1 MKRVK
6 FLSFFGVFVVSFCCY
21 ADVQSEIE
29 SGWQKMYEGDFAQA
43 RSHYSS
49 IISSEASSADK
60 SSASLCL
67 AWVGV
72 FEAIDSGQYGQAKTA
87 VDVLKSQHSK
97 NWALGIYVF
106 RTAEKMEW
114 SNQLDIAKK
123 LYADAILLDDA
134 YSAKATWR
142 EAWITIFQQIEAGNI
157 EALNAVVD
165 HMQTQFPNNPE
176 LSEMLFRV
184 GERLRWKGKYDK
196 AKEFY
201 AKSIEVSSEGRFAQQ
216 SQFENLWVD
225 TLTKIDHHDYES
237 ADTNINN
244 MLADFS
250 GNSKM
255 ADALYSFAE
264 RYRWMGY
271 YSKVE
276 DIYKKIIQQYSSSEA
291 AGKVNL
297 DAAVV
302 NILAMIEPGNEKQVD
317 TALAGLESSLH
328 DASQLND
335 AILLAGEQYYL
346 KGCDLSVQGQYAS
359 AESYFQKSINLWIKV
374 KSRVADNAI
383 KPGFWDWAGY
393 CYKNTGQ
400 FDKSLECFKKKYE
413 LYPDNSPSQTLLL
426 IGQNYE
432 SLSASGSMPK
442 AEFSTN
448 IKAVYGDI
456 VKLYPDTAAAKYA
469 RKWLSG
475 QIN

>member
-1 MKRVK
+1 HEM
-6 FLSFFGVFVVSFCCY
+6 
-21 ADVQSEIE
+21 
-29 SGWQKMYEGDFAQA
+29 
-43 RSHYSS
+43 
-49 IISSEASSADK
+49 
-60 SSASLCL
+60 
-67 AWVGV
+67 
-72 FEAIDSGQYGQAKTA
+72 
-87 VDVLKSQHSK
+87 
-97 NWALGIYVF
+97 
-106 RTAEKMEW
+106 
-114 SNQLDIAKK
+114 
-123 LYADAILLDDA
+123 
-134 YSAKATWR
+134 
-142 EAWITIFQQIEAGNI
+142 WITIFQQIEAGNVDG
-157 EALNAVVD
+157 ALSAANQAK
-165 HMQTQFPNNPE
+165 TQFSSNSE
-176 LSEMLFRV
+176 LPEMLFRV

-201 AKSIEVSSEGRFAQQ
+201 SKSLELSLEGKFAVQ
-216 SQFENLWVD
+216 SQFEYLWVD
-225 TLTKIDHHDYES
+225 TLSKIDSHDNES
-237 ADTNINN
+237 AEANISR

-250 GNSKM
+250 DNGNM
-255 ADALYSFAE
+255 AEALYSFAE

-276 DIYKKIIQQYSSSEA
+276 NIYGKIIQQYSSSEA
-291 AGKVNL
+291 AGKANL

-302 NILAMIEPGNEKQVD
+302 NVLAMIEPGNENQVNA
-317 TALAGLESSLH
+317 ALTELESSLS

>member
-1 MKRVK
+1 M
-6 FLSFFGVFVVSFCCY
+6 SFCCC

-29 SGWQKMYEGDFAQA
+29 SGWQKMYEGKFTQA
-43 RSHYSS
+43 RSYYGS
-49 IISSEASSADK
+49 IISSEASSTDK
-60 SSASLCL
+60 SSANLCL
-67 AWVGV
+67 AWVDV
-72 FEAIDSGQYGQAKTA
+72 FEAIDNGQYAQAKTT
-87 VDVLKSQHSK
+87 VDLLKTQYPAD
-97 NWALGIYVF
+97 WALGIYVF

-114 SNQLDIAKK
+114 ANQLDIAKGF
-123 LYADAILLDDA
+123 YAEAKLLDGEF
-134 YSAKATWR
+134 SAKATWH
-142 EAWITIFQQIEAGNI
+142 EMWITIFQQIEAGNVDG
-157 EALNAVVD
+157 ALSAANQAK
-165 HMQTQFPNNPE
+165 TQFSSNSE
-176 LSEMLFRV
+176 LPEMLFRV

-201 AKSIEVSSEGRFAQQ
+201 SKSLELSLEGKFAVQ
-216 SQFENLWVD
+216 SQFEYLWVD
-225 TLTKIDHHDYES
+225 TLSKIDSHDNES
-237 ADTNINN
+237 AEANISR

-250 GNSKM
+250 DNGNM
-255 ADALYSFAE
+255 AEALYSFAE

-276 DIYKKIIQQYSSSEA
+276 NIYGKIIQQYSSSEA
-291 AGKVNL
+291 AGKANL

-302 NILAMIEPGNEKQVD
+302 NVLAMIEPGNENQVNA
-317 TALAGLESSLH
+317 ALTELESSLS

-413 LYPDNSPSQTLLL
+413 LYPDHSPSQTLLL

-432 SLSASGSMPK
+432 SLNSSGSMSK

-469 RKWLSG
+469 RKWLRG